1 MLRRRLL
8 LQALPL
14 IAPLIGLARFARAA
28 ADPAA
33 FVKEVGDQLVAV
45 INSPGSFSDKR
56 AQLRAIVDRHVDVE
70 GIARFCLGR
79 YWHRATPEQQR
90 EYVSIF
96 HDVLVNSITG
106 HLGEYKGVHYTM
118 GRVTPHDDNTV
129 WVTTTI
135 YRPNNPP
142 ADVQWVIANQGGD
155 FKIEDLVVEGTSLRL
170 TQRSDYAS
178 YLQHH
183 NDDVGA
189 LIEAMRRLLAQQSEQ
204 KG

>member
-1 MLRRRLL
+1 MLRRRVL

-14 IAPLIGLARFARAA
+14 LGIAVPVRAA
-28 ADPAA
+28 TDPAS
-33 FVKEVGDQLVAV
+33 FVREVGDQLVAV
-45 INSPGSFSDKR
+45 INSPGSFADKR
-56 AQLRAIVDRHVDVE
+56 AQLRAIVDRNVDVE

-79 YWHRATPEQQR
+79 YWRLATPEQQR
-90 EYVSIF
+90 EYVAVF

-106 HLGEYKGVHYTM
+106 HLGEYKGVHYTL

-142 ADVQWVIANQGGD
+142 ADVQWVIASQGGT
-155 FKIEDLVVEGTSLRL
+155 FRIEDLVVEGTSLRL

-183 NDDVGA
+183 DNNVGE
-189 LIEAMRRLLAQQSEQ
+189 LISAMRRLLARQSEQ
-204 KG
+204 NG